1 MKQAIIFISILFQAI
16 LCLSAREPIWM
27 SDLELDF
34 PKDKYIARLGSGNSP
49 DNARA
54 NAVGQI
60 ASFFNSEVVVKTTAT
75 SNLANDGENVV
86 KNQEINQKV
95 DSVSDMTL
103 TAVEYTLPYYKRK
116 KKTYY
121 VVAYINRELAWQ
133 NIEPKII
140 QLRTKYDSFI
150 ELAKNAEHPFLEYK
164 YLIKAKA
171 LSEELMSLFYTGVLF
186 DSSKKK
192 AYKDLISEI
201 SQSQELE
208 MLNSFRIPLY
218 VTTNG
223 DYENLITAKV
233 IEAFKE
239 LGFIPHEELKG
250 NIRTILKIEINS
262 NEKISDEICSVYPET
277 SIYLSNIDETKI
289 FYSYQKSWG
298 KTSNFSLAQAKKK
311 SFSKIA
317 GEFKKK
323 LIDDYRNK
331 NF

>member
-49 DNARA
+49 DNVRA

-103 TAVEYTLPYYKRK
+103 TAIEYSLPYYNK
-116 KKTYY
+116 KNKTYY
-121 VVAYINRELAWQ
+121 VVAYINKKLGWQ
-133 NIEPKII
+133 YIEPKII
-140 QLRTKYDSFI
+140 QLKTMYDSFI
-150 ELAKNAEHPFLEYK
+150 ELSKNAEHPVLQYK
-164 YLIKAKA
+164 YLVKAKYT
-171 LSEELMSLFYTGVLF
+171 SEELISTFYTGILF

-192 AYKDLISEI
+192 AYRDLVTEI
-201 SQSQELE
+201 GQSKELE
-208 MLNSFRIPLY
+208 MLNSLSIPVY
-218 VTTNG
+218 VTSHG
-223 DYENLITAKV
+223 DCGDLITVKV
-233 IEAFKE
+233 TEAFKE
-239 LGFIPHEELKG
+239 LGFLPCNELKS
-250 NIRTILKIEINS
+250 NIKTILKIEINS
-262 NEKISDEICSVYPET
+262 NEKSSDEIYSVYPKV
-277 SIYLSNIDETKI
+277 SIYLSNIEETKQ
-289 FYSYQKSWG
+289 FYSFQKSWG
-298 KTSNFSLAQAKKK
+298 KTSNFSLIQAQKKA
-311 SFSKIA
+311 FRKI
-317 GEFKKK
+317 GDELRKEI
-323 LIDDYRNK
+323 LSDYQEK